1 MILITRYPIIFGSEV
16 SENLFDDE
24 YWDDVE
30 HNIDHYGP
38 VLGEHT
44 HIWVTDE
51 NGDDVIDSIF
61 DANSFDNLK
70 INYIYTNIYDLA
82 SLSNNEHIYVIER
95 GEYGE
100 SFEGLVT
107 DVAFDISKLKISIVN
122 VYGIEIVESI
132 TYDGIQIDLKVYGSV
147 IETNTDIRI
156 Y

>member
-1 MILITRYPIIFGSEV
+1 
-16 SENLFDDE
+16 
-24 YWDDVE
+24 
-30 HNIDHYGP
+30 
-38 VLGEHT
+38 
-44 HIWVTDE
+44 
-51 NGDDVIDSIF
+51 
-61 DANSFDNLK
+61 
-70 INYIYTNIYDLA
+70 LA
-82 SLSNNEHIYVIER
+82 SLSNNEHIYVIDR

-132 TYDGIQIDLKVYGSV
+132 TYDGIQIDLKVDGSV